1 MTTSKTTRVL
11 SNLISLTLTS
21 PPNSPVLTLNQNNPT
36 TTKLSKSL
44 KKVMTNVFM
53 LRNVMHPL
61 MISFAGLQEC
71 PPRLMRFN

>member
-1 MTTSKTTRVL
+1 MTTLKTTRVS

-21 PPNSPVLTLNQNNPT
+21 PPNSPVSTSNQNNPT

-44 KKVMTNVFM
+44 KKATTNVFT

-61 MISFAGLQEC
+61 MISLAGLQEC
-71 PPRLMRFN
+71 PPRLMRFK